1 MCDCNCTVQTV
12 SDEPRWTGFVRC
24 ACKSCGPES
33 PGGRQCNVCVHPVRR
48 LIQLQDLDIPLPFAD
63 AIKLDVY
70 CGDCWRHA
78 HLMIR
83 RSAGSR
89 KHAKRKSLRHQ
100 DQIKVEDR
108 SRSRSKLAH
117 DPPGDGKV
125 SWDAARGPAMND
137 LGHNMVGS
145 YSLAAS

>member
-33 PGGRQCNVCVHPVRR
+33 PGGRQCDVSVHPVRR
-48 LIQLQDLDIPLPFAD
+48 LFQLQALDIPLPFAD
-63 AIKLDVY
+63 AIKLDFY

-89 KHAKRKSLRHQ
+89 MDAKRKSPRQQ
-100 DQIKVEDR
+100 DQIRAEDR

-117 DPPGDGKV
+117 DPPGDGQG
-125 SWDAARGPAMND
+125 SWDAARRPAMND
-137 LGHNMVGS
+137 LGHNMIGS